1 MWTSH
6 LFCRLL
12 TVSIIFFFLTN
23 RLDCAGSIVLLK
35 LTSRYIMTTRLYK
48 WPLYPGNPNVI
59 GPLTLTFDLVS
70 NLGLSSHASAT
81 YSKSFDLCAPRRRHA
96 SHRGHVTCVLNLY
109 HAEVIVTWVKIQR
122 SRVLFNVIEHV
133 SLISYTSALHHLI
146 VCDA

>member
-1 MWTSH
+1 MFKKSTDMVETWFGYS
-6 LFCRLL
+6 FCMFRQSDARIKHN
-12 TVSIIFFFLTN
+12 T
-23 RLDCAGSIVLLK
+23 K
-35 LTSRYIMTTRLYK
+35 SRYIMTTRLYK

-81 YSKSFDLCAPRRRHA
+81 YSKSFDLCAPRCRHA

-133 SLISYTSALHHLI
+133 SLIYTSAIHHLM